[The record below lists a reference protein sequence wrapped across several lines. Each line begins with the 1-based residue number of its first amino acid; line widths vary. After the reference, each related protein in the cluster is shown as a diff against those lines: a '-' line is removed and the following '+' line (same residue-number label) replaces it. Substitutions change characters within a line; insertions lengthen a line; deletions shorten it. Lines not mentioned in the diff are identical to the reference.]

1 MSVFFFFLMIRRP
14 PRSTR
19 TDTLFPYTTLFRSA
33 ETPRKPQ
40 HGSRHAGNIQ
50 PQGDAIDQDE
60 SDIIGLQSEK
70 TARGYGEQRSRK
82 CSGNSSGYIQGQ
94 AEGIKTSQ
102 VFPIIGLVQ
111 FGGIFDERLP

>member
-1 MSVFFFFLMIRRP
+1 MRISDWSSDVCSSER
-14 PRSTR
+14 
-19 TDTLFPYTTLFRSA
+19 YCA

-50 PQGDAIDQDE
+50 PQGDAINQNK
-60 SDIIGLQSEK
+60 SDIIALQSEK

-82 CSGNSSGYIQGQ
+82 RSGNSSGYIQGQ

-111 FGGIFDERLP
+111 FGGIFDERQIGRAHV